1 MGKIHLV
8 FDHFHHRLTRRK
20 HIDIREPV
28 LRKDFRD
35 TVRFTPQRMV
45 IGTGGVPKVDP

>member
-1 MGKIHLV
+1 MKNFYIV
-8 FDHFHHRLTRRK
+8 
-20 HIDIREPV
+20 
-28 LRKDFRD
+28 RKDFRD